1 MELAPDAV
9 VVYAALAM
17 AALVGA
23 LLFYRRRRGLV
34 EQNQR
39 FHNLMDS
46 APVLVWKSGT
56 DKLANYFN
64 RPWLEFTGRTLE
76 QELGNG
82 WADGVW
88 SADQER
94 CVQTYV
100 SAFNV
105 RQPFR
110 MEYRLRRADGLYRW
124 VLDTGVP
131 LFEPG
136 GGVFAGYIGSC
147 IDITEAKEAADAVR
161 ENEVA
166 LQESERKVQDL
177 AGRLIAAQD
186 TERAR
191 IARDLHDDVSQQLAG
206 LSIALSALRRRLLS
220 LTGDERLRNDVVALQ
235 QRIITLAENV
245 RHLSRDLHPDVL
257 KHVGLAAALNA
268 YCAEIQRQYGLSVT
282 CAVEG
287 SCDDITPAAGVCLY
301 RVAQETLRNVV
312 AHAAADRTEVHL
324 IRTTDII
331 QLTIAD
337 DGRGFD
343 IGHARAAGKGLGLV
357 SVTERVRLAG
367 GKVSLVTELNKGTR
381 VCVQIPLGQ
390 STSAAARAR
399 SARDEFMTSTPS

>member
-1 MELAPDAV
+1 MGRLAPDVIAV
-9 VVYAALAM
+9 GVLALALAAL
-17 AALVGA
+17 LGA
-23 LLFYRRRRGLV
+23 FLFYRRRRQLV
-34 EQNQR
+34 GEDQR

-46 APVLVWKSGT
+46 APGTWSGSQGT
-56 DKLANYFN
+56 DKLADYFN

-88 SADQER
+88 PADQER

-100 SAFNV
+100 SAFDV

-161 ENEVA
+161 ENEAA

-206 LSIALSALRRRLLS
+206 LSIGLSALRRRLLS

-268 YCAEIQRQYGLSVT
+268 YCADIQRQYGLSVD

-287 SCDDITPAAGVCLY
+287 SCDDITPAAAVCLY
-301 RVAQETLRNVV
+301 RVAQESLRNVV
-312 AHAAADRTEVHL
+312 AHAAADRAEVHL
-324 IRTTDII
+324 IRTTDV
-331 QLTIAD
+331 IAAHD
-337 DGRGFD
+337 R
-343 IGHARAAGKGLGLV
+343 
-357 SVTERVRLAG
+357 
-367 GKVSLVTELNKGTR
+367 
-381 VCVQIPLGQ
+381 
-390 STSAAARAR
+390 
-399 SARDEFMTSTPS
+399 